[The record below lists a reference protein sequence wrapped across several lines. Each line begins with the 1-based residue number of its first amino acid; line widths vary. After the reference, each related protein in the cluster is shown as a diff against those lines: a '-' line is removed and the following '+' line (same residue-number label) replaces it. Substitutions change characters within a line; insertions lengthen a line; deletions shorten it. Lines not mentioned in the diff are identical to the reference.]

1 MTAAKDYGRR
11 LIVTIVDD
19 QARDDPEHV
28 VYRLPLTSN
37 VAEGFRDI
45 TAFTLANAV
54 NRTASWLES
63 QLGKGSSFP
72 SIGYI
77 GPRKTLR
84 SHAASMVPLHS
95 PVSDVP

>member
-1 MTAAKDYGRR
+1 MTASKDYGRR

-19 QARDDPEHV
+19 QARDDPDHA

-45 TAFTLANAV
+45 TAATLANAV
-54 NRTASWLES
+54 NRTSHWLES

-77 GPRKTLR
+77 GPRKTTLR
-84 SHAASMVPLHS
+84 HALL
-95 PVSDVP
+95 